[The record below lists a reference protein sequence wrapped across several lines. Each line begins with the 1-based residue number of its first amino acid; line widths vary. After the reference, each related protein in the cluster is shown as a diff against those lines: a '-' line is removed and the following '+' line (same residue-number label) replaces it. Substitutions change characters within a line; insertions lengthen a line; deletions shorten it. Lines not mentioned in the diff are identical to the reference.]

1 MKLGIDLGGSHI
13 GIGLISEDFK
23 LFQTKHIDFEKQ
35 NEVIDIRQIQ
45 KILQENIEALLQ
57 EFDVKKE
64 EIEFVGVA
72 APGVPK
78 VNKIEKS
85 VNLKADDIRIRDVLP
100 KFLWDKKISINNDG
114 KCAAMAEKKKGAIQK
129 EKDCIFLCLG
139 TGIGAGVFLNGK
151 LLRPRKST
159 WF

>member
-78 VNKIEKS
+78 VNKIENL

-100 KFLWDKKISINNDG
+100 KFLWDISINNDG

>member
-13 GIGLISEDFK
+13 GIGLISDDFK

-35 NEVIDIRQIQ
+35 NEVMDVKQIQ
-45 KILQENIEALLQ
+45 KILQENIENLLK

-64 EIEFVGVA
+64 DIEFVGIA

-78 VNKIEKS
+78 QDKIERL
-85 VNLKADDIRIRDVLP
+85 VNLKAENISIREILP
-100 KFLWDKKISINNDG
+100 KFLWDKKITINNDG